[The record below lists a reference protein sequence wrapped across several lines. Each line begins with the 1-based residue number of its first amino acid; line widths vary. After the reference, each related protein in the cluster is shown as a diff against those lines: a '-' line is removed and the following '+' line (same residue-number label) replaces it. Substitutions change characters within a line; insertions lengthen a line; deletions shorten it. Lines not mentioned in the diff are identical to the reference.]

1 MVSKRKRQRQRQRPG
16 AVPAAVAR
24 RPFFGW
30 REVTCRECSRTYTCT
45 PEDDY
50 YDAETA
56 TSGLCFRCLLI
67 AGDMNP
73 EVTPV
78 QVIDLTGA
86 GTDPRDLS
94 LRPSGGE
101 S

>member
-1 MVSKRKRQRQRQRPG
+1 VTFN
-16 AVPAAVAR
+16 AA
-24 RPFFGW
+24 GQQ
-30 REVTCRECSRTYTCT
+30 VTCRDCKRAYTCT

-50 YDAETA
+50 WGTPGQGLPDSAA
-56 TSGLCFRCLLI
+56 SGLCFSCLLK
-67 AGDMNP
+67 AGGLNP
-73 EVTPV
+73 ETTPV

>member
-1 MVSKRKRQRQRQRPG
+1 MAAFPWQR
-16 AVPAAVAR
+16 
-24 RPFFGW
+24 
-30 REVTCRECSRTYTCT
+30 VTCRACKREYTCT

-50 YDAETA
+50 YNAETA
-56 TSGLCFRCLLI
+56 TDGVCFSCLL
-67 AGDMNP
+67 AEGGLDP
-73 EVTPV
+73 ETTPV

-94 LRPSGGE
+94 RRPGSP